1 MIMNNLYR
9 YFFIA
14 KNNMKKQKGDMI
26 TFFILIMVSALL
38 LFISLSF
45 LMGTSKVLESSKKS
59 ANGSDALIFLAK
71 HNLSE
76 ELLEDIIIENEWLDE
91 YEKTKALSGSFEYRK
106 AGSGKKWAKY
116 SFVVCSYDE
125 DRTIQRVTADT
136 KNLSGNDI
144 VLPISLSINYC
155 VGDKIELKLEDNEY
169 VFRVA
174 GFDENI
180 YYCSPMNMG
189 QYLVYVSDDM
199 YEELDFE
206 NPDNFLTPLTMF
218 NALYS
223 NKARKSNIDCNTML
237 NELSEEYKMTAERY
251 VEDHP
256 NARLNSLWNWLPA
269 DLMMNASMILPLV
282 FVGLL
287 VVFAVIILVIAL
299 VITSFSIKNFIMTNM
314 RNTAI
319 MEASGYTVRELT
331 GILVLQLLI
340 VSLLGGIVGCIIGAA
355 SIDKVGIMILMM
367 LGLPWNQPL
376 NICVGV
382 GVIFGVC
389 LVAAVITV
397 LLGRDYKKTSVLDAL
412 RGGINA
418 HNFRKNFF
426 SFDKTAF
433 PIAITLAL
441 KETFGRFKSQIGVIF
456 IAGIL
461 TISTM
466 VGFGMLD
473 TYVIDKNGLL
483 SIAGITEEDADVYDG
498 NDAVR
503 QSIESMS
510 MVESVNG
517 VVWRSY
523 EYSHGRNKQSFS
535 TKAYLDTELI
545 KGGSI
550 VEGRWPKY
558 DNEVM
563 FGSTAA
569 STLGVKTGDSVT
581 LKNGNVEENYIVSGI
596 CQTMNNMGQM
606 AYMTFDGIYKTGDPL
621 PYYTLNVIFK
631 EGHTY
636 PEFEKEF
643 KDMYPDMEVEDFQVA
658 YENSVGVI
666 RIGMEG
672 FAILIAVITVAIVA
686 FVEALIIRTQVT
698 REWRNLGVSKALGF
712 TSGQLIVQTMMSN
725 IPSVLMGVLIGLI
738 LAVKSTAK
746 VMMAA
751 MSIFGFR
758 NVQISIRPISYIF
771 TALIII
777 GVAMGTSA
785 FIGRRIKI
793 LEPVKM
799 ITEE

>member
-1 MIMNNLYR
+1 MNNLYR
-9 YFFIA
+9 YIFIA

-38 LFISLSF
+38 LFISISF
-45 LMGTSKVLESSKKS
+45 LLGTSKVLASSKEK
-59 ANGSDALIFLAK
+59 ANGSDALIYLAE
-71 HNLSE
+71 NTISE
-76 ELLEDIIIENEWLDE
+76 ELLEDIIIENEWLGD
-91 YEKTKALSGSFEYRK
+91 YEKTKGMTGSFEYRK
-106 AGSGKKWAKY
+106 AGSGKAWSKY
-116 SFVVCSYDE
+116 SFVICTYDE
-125 DRTIQRVTADT
+125 DRTIQRITTDIRD
-136 KNLSGNDI
+136 LSDNDI
-144 VLPISLSINYC
+144 VLPISLSINYQ
-155 VGDKIELKLEDNEY
+155 VGDKIELKLEENEY
-169 VFRVA
+169 KFRVA
-174 GFDENI
+174 GFDENA

-189 QYLVYVSDDM
+189 QYLIYVSDDM
-199 YEELDFE
+199 FDELNDE
-206 NPDNFLTPLTMF
+206 NPDNFLTPITMF
-218 NALYS
+218 NCKYS
-223 NKARKSNIDCNTML
+223 SKAIKSDIDGNTML
-237 NELSEEYKMTAERY
+237 NQLSEEHKMALFRY
-251 VEDHP
+251 AEDHP
-256 NARLNSLWNWLPA
+256 DSKLNGLWNWLPV
-269 DLMMNASMILPLV
+269 DLMMSASMILPFV
-282 FVGLL
+282 FVGFL
-287 VVFAVIILVIAL
+287 VMFAVIIFVIAL

-319 MEASGYTVRELT
+319 MEASGYTVKELT
-331 GILVLQLLI
+331 AILVIQLTF
-340 VSLLGGIVGCIIGAA
+340 VAFAGGAMGCIAGAA
-355 SIDKVGIMILMM
+355 CIDKVGIMILMM
-367 LGLPWNQPL
+367 LGLPWNQP
-376 NICVGV
+376 ISIGTAIGV
-382 GVIFGVC
+382 TIGTSI
-389 LVAAVITV
+389 ITALITR
-397 LLGRDYKKTSVLDAL
+397 LLGRDYKKTPVLDAL

-426 SFDKTAF
+426 AFDKTAF
-433 PIAITLAL
+433 PVSITLAL
-441 KETFGRFKSQIGVIF
+441 KETFGKFKSQIGIIF

-473 TYVIDKNGLL
+473 TYVLDPKGLL
-483 SIAGITEEDADVYDG
+483 NIAGITEENADIYDA

-503 QSIESMS
+503 QSVESMA

-517 VVWRSY
+517 TMWRSY
-523 EYSHGRNKQSFS
+523 EYYNGRKKQSFTTRAYYS
-535 TKAYLDTELI
+535 TDII

-563 FGSTAA
+563 FGTTAA

-581 LKNGNVEENYIVSGI
+581 LKNGNVEENYIVSGL

-606 AYMTFDGIYKTGDPL
+606 AYMTFDGLRRTGDTINS
-621 PYYTLNVIFK
+621 YTLNVMFK
-631 EGHTY
+631 EGHEY
-636 PEFEKEF
+636 QEFEREF
-643 KDMYPDMEVEDFQVA
+643 KDMYPDMEVEDFKVA

-672 FAILIAVITVAIVA
+672 FTILIAVITVAIVA

-712 TSGQLIVQTMMSN
+712 TSGQLIVQTMLSN
-725 IPSVLMGVLIGLI
+725 IPSILMGVFAGLL
-738 LAVKSTAK
+738 LAIKSTAK

-758 NVQISIRPISYIF
+758 NVDINLRPQSYLF
-771 TALIII
+771 TAIIII

-785 FIGRRIKI
+785 FIGRRIKV